1 MHLTS
6 KVAFADP
13 QNKGFTF
20 VGYNN
25 KNGINFTKQEYTQTR
40 I

>member
-1 MHLTS
+1 MPLTS

-20 VGYNN
+20 IGYNN
-25 KNGINFTKQEYTQTR
+25 KNGIKFKFIFKQEFPL
-40 I
+40 